1 MECFILN
8 FSQIAFYNLVGAAL
22 LTACIAR
29 DNKEMADDMMTT
41 SVIVALWPI
50 WFAVRGAYILY
61 GVAREFLRRR
71 RK

>member
-1 MECFILN
+1 MECLILN

-29 DNKEMADDMMTT
+29 DDKGMADDMMTT
-41 SVIVALWPI
+41 SVIIALWPI
-50 WFAVRGAYILY
+50 WFAVRGTYVLY
-61 GVAREFLRRR
+61 GMARKFLRRR